1 MQTST
6 ATAFPPA
13 QLAADPA
20 SGPHTV
26 HIDAFQVTGLSVRTR
41 NSDENDPATA
51 RIGSLWDRFFSQSW
65 ERHLPAAGHDG
76 RLFGVYSAY
85 ESDAHSAFD
94 VTVGVATDPGANAG
108 AGGDAGG
115 EKIRITPVLAGTYLV
130 FTGAGPMPQMVID
143 TWGAIWA
150 YFARNPQVQ
159 RRFGTDFEA
168 YSGPDQVAIHI
179 GIVGD
184 ASCCMQQS
192 AATTE
197 PPVHSRQLMQK

>member
-6 ATAFPPA
+6 ATAIPPA
-13 QLAADPA
+13 QRAAEPA
-20 SGPHTV
+20 PGPRTV

-51 RIGSLWDRFFSQSW
+51 RIGALWDSFFSHSW
-65 ERHLPAAGHDG
+65 ERHLPAVGHDG

-85 ESDAHSAFD
+85 ESDAHGAFD
-94 VTVGVATDPGANAG
+94 VTVGVATDPGAGAAG
-108 AGGDAGG
+108 YAGG
-115 EKIRITPVLAGTYLV
+115 EKIRRTPVLAGTYLV